1 MLIPILLFYAVAFG
15 TITALA
21 AKRKN
26 RDQLAWF
33 LIGFFFGVFG
43 LLAILVIEAKD
54 DERIVE
60 PLSTIQDSPQPP
72 KTKKCPDCAEEIKL
86 EAKVCRFCGK
96 RFSDEELESQKQAVE
111 QASSPLQQPSRSER
125 LRTVRCPKCYT
136 MNYETDHYCSACGR
150 ALD

>member
-43 LLAILVIEAKD
+43 LLTILVIEEKD
-54 DERIVE
+54 DETIAE
-60 PLSTIQDSPQPP
+60 HPSTIHELPQPP
-72 KTKKCPDCAEEIKL
+72 RTKKCPDCAEEIKL

-96 RFSDEELESQKQAVE
+96 RFSEEELESQKQAVE
-111 QASSPLQQPSRSER
+111 PSSSPPQQPSSSER

-136 MNYETDHYCSACGR
+136 MNYETNYCCSACGR

>member
-26 RDQLAWF
+26 RDQAAWF

-43 LLAILVIEAKD
+43 LLAILVIQEKA
-54 DERIVE
+54 DETIAE
-60 PLSTIQDSPQPP
+60 HPSTSQELPQPA

-96 RFSDEELESQKQAVE
+96 RFTEEEVESQKQAVE
-111 QASSPLQQPSRSER
+111 QSSSPPQQPSPSER

-136 MNYETDHYCSACGR
+136 MNYETDYYCSACGHG
-150 ALD
+150 LD

>member
-1 MLIPILLFYAVAFG
+1 MLIVVLLLYAVAFG
-15 TITALA
+15 TISALA

-26 RDQLAWF
+26 RDQAAWF

-43 LLAILVIEAKD
+43 LLAILVIEDKD
-54 DERIVE
+54 DK
-60 PLSTIQDSPQPP
+60 TIAEHTSSGQELPQPT

-96 RFSDEELESQKQAVE
+96 RFTEEEVESQKEAVE
-111 QASSPLQQPSRSER
+111 QSSSPPQQPSSSER

-136 MNYETDHYCSACGR
+136 MNYESDYYCSACGHG
-150 ALD
+150 LD